1 MGDQNWANYK
11 NGFGNVMC
19 NGEADMWIGLD
30 YMHYLTHPGKN
41 GRQLQTGRIDI
52 NDWDGEEY
60 WGYYNKF
67 IIQSESRNYQLI
79 ARNFNGVGS
88 YSIGDAFAGMAF
100 DGEDKNKIYTKQD
113 TMAFST
119 KGEWKDG
126 KVGGQW
132 IHDND
137 KLCAPMGMTRKYGR
151 MVPKWSPDDIEA
163 QCEEV
168 LNLDYS
174 NWTKNMA
181 LWGSCAQQ
189 DGAGFWYNRCSAGNL
204 NGKVYGETGTGF
216 YELKTITLEGEDG
229 YTMMEKNHDD
239 GLIWATLN
247 RGRDYSFMM
256 AEMRIRPRDF
266 VGYSATAGLEMLRNG
281 RTMDENKANR
291 N

>member
-1 MGDQNWANYK
+1 
-11 NGFGNVMC
+11 MC
-19 NGEADMWIGLD
+19 NI
-30 YMHYLTHPGKN
+30 YFNFVCLTLN
-41 GRQLQTGRIDI
+41 LA
-52 NDWDGEEY
+52 
-60 WGYYNKF
+60 
-67 IIQSESRNYQLI
+67 ESRNYQLI

-100 DGEDKNKIYTKQD
+100 DGNDKQKIYTKQD

-137 KLCAPMGMTRKYGR
+137 KLCAPMGMTRKFGR
-151 MVPKWSPDDIEA
+151 MVPKWSVDDIEA

-204 NGKVYGETGTGF
+204 NGEVYHNGY
-216 YELKTITLEGEDG
+216 YELKTIRITDENGVREMQRND
-229 YTMMEKNHDD
+229 HDD
-239 GLIWATLN
+239 GLVWTTLHN
-247 RGRDYSFMM
+247 KGKDYSFMM
-256 AEMRIRPRDF
+256 AELRIRPNNFTPR
-266 VGYSATAGLEMLRNG
+266 VQVPSKSTLRNG
-281 RTMDENKANR
+281 GIPDKTKMGH
-291 N
+291 